1 MRVYHFLS
9 AKYGIDDLKQRRLKV
24 AEFKDLN
31 DPFELLSVELSD
43 RVARR
48 SFAAWREKTLAEY
61 EVLCFSTSWRGPV
74 LWSHYAD
81 RHKGLC
87 LGFDVPDR
95 LLLPVT
101 YLKSRSPL
109 NDLLPPASGTGS
121 EPGALFLTKFE
132 HWQYEDEVRRVVR
145 LDEAVR
151 QGGLYFWPFGP
162 DLELMEVVVGPRCGV
177 EKSQLQHSLGE
188 HDCGVTLTKARLAFR
203 SFEVVT
209 QQRGF
214 TSPRR
219 RRTSHSSGRK
229 PHAARPVV
237 TNPGRMIE

>member
-1 MRVYHFLS
+1 VRVYHLLS
-9 AKYGIDDLKQRRLKV
+9 VKHGLDDLKQRRLKV
-24 AEFKDLN
+24 AEFRDLN

-43 RVARR
+43 RSARR
-48 SFAAWREKTLAEY
+48 RFAAWREKALVEY
-61 EVLCFSTSWRGPV
+61 GVLCFSTSWRGPV

-87 LGFDVPDR
+87 LGFDVPDSF
-95 LLLPVT
+95 LLPVI
-101 YLKSRSPL
+101 YLKSRSSFG
-109 NDLLPPASGTGS
+109 DLLPPTSSTGS
-121 EPGALFLTKFE
+121 EPGALFYTKFE
-132 HWQYEDEVRRVVR
+132 HWQYENEVRRVVR

-162 DLELMEVVVGPRCGV
+162 DLELKEVVAGPRCSV
-177 EKSQLQHSLGE
+177 ERSQLQHSLGE
-188 HDCGVTLTKARLAFR
+188 HDRGVTLTKARLAFT

-219 RRTSHSSGRK
+219 RRTSHSRGARLR
-229 PHAARPVV
+229 AARPLGAH
-237 TNPGRMIE
+237 PGRMIE

>member
-9 AKYGIDDLKQRRLKV
+9 TKHGLDDLKRRRLKV

-43 RVARR
+43 RAARR
-48 SFAAWREKTLAEY
+48 RFAAWREKALAEY
-61 EVLCFSTSWRGPV
+61 GVLCFSTSWRGPI

-87 LGFDVPDR
+87 FGFDVPDS

-101 YLKSRSPL
+101 YLKSRSPFG
-109 NDLLPPASGTGS
+109 DLLPPASGTDR
-121 EPGALFLTKFE
+121 EPGTLFFTKFE
-132 HWQYEDEVRRVVR
+132 HWHYEDEFRRVVR

-151 QGGLYFWPFGP
+151 QGGLYFWPFGW
-162 DLELMEVVVGPRCGV
+162 DLKLMEVVAGPRCSV
-177 EKSQLQHSLGE
+177 EKSHLRSSLDDQDRE
-188 HDCGVTLTKARLAFR
+188 VTLTKARLAFR
-203 SFEVVT
+203 DFEVVT

-214 TSPRR
+214 TTPRR
-219 RRTSHSSGRK
+219 RRTSHSS
-229 PHAARPVV
+229 AARTRAAFPLPAKRGHM
-237 TNPGRMIE
+237 TE